1 MVGGR
6 RLVSGLSAALVA
18 ASLLAPAAQ
27 AAESAA
33 AFRPV
38 NLKPALDSAE
48 AGIWGLSDKA
58 EAQVKSSAELDRD
71 AALNAYVKGVV
82 CKVASEYCPELR
94 VYVLDRPFLNAAAAP
109 NGYVEVWSGLL
120 LRARS
125 EDELAYVL
133 GHEVSHFA
141 RNHTLER
148 WVAAKHTAN
157 TLLVLQAVVAVGAA
171 GAMYSAA
178 GSGAPGAGQRIN
190 NISYAAQSLNDLI
203 YLAGVSALFG
213 FSREEESEAD
223 KLGFE
228 RAVKAGYDKGAGASM
243 WNDVIAESQAS
254 DFPKVRQSESRASIF
269 STHPLTPERI
279 QALEALGG
287 AQRAPDAEAMKR
299 YRAMIRPH
307 LASWLKDELRRRD
320 YGESLHLIGRL
331 SAEGEDLG
339 VLNFYRA
346 EAYRQ
351 RRADGDAGLALAAY
365 QAAAAQPDAPNETWR
380 ELGAALRKSGD
391 KAGASKALQTYIAKA
406 PQADDR
412 WIVEGDLK
420 TLTEGS

>member
-6 RLVSGLSAALVA
+6 RIVSGLTAALVA

-27 AAESAA
+27 AAESAM

-38 NLKPALDSAE
+38 NLKPAPSSVE
-48 AGIWGLSDKA
+48 AGLWGVSDKA
-58 EAQVKSSAELDRD
+58 ETHVMASAELDRD
-71 AALNAYVKGVV
+71 PALTAYVRSVT
-82 CKVASEYCPELR
+82 CKIAPEYCPELR
-94 VYVLDRPFLNAAAAP
+94 VYILDRPVFQAQVAP
-109 NGYVEVWSGLL
+109 NGYAEVWSGLL
-120 LRARS
+120 LRVRT

-133 GHEVSHFA
+133 GHEVTHFA
-141 RNHTLER
+141 RNHVLER
-148 WVAAKHTAN
+148 WNARKRQAN
-157 TLLVLQAVVAVGAA
+157 VTLALTAVVTVGAV

-178 GSGAPGAGQRIN
+178 ASGAPNAGQTIN

-203 YLAGVSALFG
+203 YLSGIAAYFG
-213 FSREEESEAD
+213 FNREEESEAD
-223 KLGFE
+223 RLGYE
-228 RAVKAGYDKGAGASM
+228 RAVRAGYRKAAASV
-243 WNDVIAESQAS
+243 WQEELAESQAS
-254 DFPKVRQSESRASIF
+254 DFKRVREGETRPSIF
-269 STHPLTPERI
+269 DTHPITPDRI
-279 QALEALGG
+279 ASLQAMGSIDATPDPEAT
-287 AQRAPDAEAMKR
+287 KR
-299 YRAMIRPH
+299 YRAVIRPH

-339 VLNFYRA
+339 VLNFYRG

-351 RRADGDAGLALAAY
+351 RRADGDAAQALAAY
-365 QAAAAQPDAPNETWR
+365 QAASAQPDAPAETWR
-380 ELGAALRKSGD
+380 ELGAALRKNGD
-391 KAGASKALQTYIAKA
+391 KAAASKALQTYLAKA